1 MDCTAAQAILP
12 LYLDG
17 ELSSP
22 ERGAFEL
29 HLEAC
34 AACRQAVETER
45 ALKSAIRA
53 LPRHAPPPGLT
64 QRVRNALPRPT
75 PARAPLPWYRSMPAL
90 AAGLALF
97 LLGGVVGR
105 LALAPPSGELAASR
119 DVVAAHVRALV
130 GDRVT
135 DVASAEGHVVKPWFA
150 GRVELAPAVAN
161 LNAEGFPLTGG
172 RVDFVE
178 GRRAAT
184 LVYKRRSHV
193 IAVFVWPSAR
203 EPNGPAAVQGYNLRY
218 WRASEL
224 NYAAISDLNPKELD
238 EFAALF
244 RARTAPPLGRN

>member
-22 ERGAFEL
+22 ERDAFEL
-29 HLEAC
+29 HLESC

-53 LPRHAPPPGLT
+53 LPRPA
-64 QRVRNALPRPT
+64 

-105 LALAPPSGELAASR
+105 LALAPPSAEPAASR

-161 LNAEGFPLTGG
+161 LAAEGFPLTGG

-184 LVYKRRSHV
+184 LVYKRRAHV

-203 EPNGPAAVQGYNLRY
+203 EPNGPAALQGYNLRY
-218 WRASEL
+218 WRAGEL
-224 NYAAISDLNPKELD
+224 NYAAISDLNPKELG

-244 RARTAPPLGRN
+244 RARTAPPPGRN